1 MTRRH
6 EEGCSEDAG
15 TLEKLVRD
23 REGPQE
29 KQEENRGPGHGFR
42 PKEEAN
48 LKSEE
53 RERSAVRTVA
63 TELGT

>member
-1 MTRRH
+1 MTRRR

-48 LKSEE
+48 LK
-53 RERSAVRTVA
+53 REIGQQYA
-63 TELGT
+63 L